1 MNVRL
6 MMASFGACLTLFMP
20 QAIAQAQSVAVDGD
34 LQRQLQRQETRIQE
48 LEERLSQANQPQFR
62 PASATAN
69 SSIVSRLEALE
80 KKYADEEKSDE
91 PEWVDVSEEKW
102 SHKWGGRIMGD
113 YVLFADQDQA
123 SLDAVGNAQN
133 FFEFRRLRFFV
144 QGEGY
149 GVYDYK
155 LQIDFEPEF
164 SGEAG
169 TAVRDAYVGIHE
181 LPFLGYLRF
190 GNFKEPFSL
199 EELTSSRYIT
209 FMERSLPVGIWA
221 PARKVGVAS
230 YNRTA
235 DEDVTLTYGAFFND
249 IDAVLKEKVSD
260 RQGIDLAARA
270 TWNPIYANDGR
281 HVVHTGSAIVWSDQW
296 NDELNFSTRPEVHE
310 GVTSSYLATGTFD
323 ADHYF
328 RYGKEAAVVWGP
340 LSLQSELFYTH
351 THGAEGQPDNEFWG
365 AYAYASYF
373 LTGENR
379 NYSRSSAAFGRVKPF
394 TNFFMVPTSDGLCT
408 GWGAWET
415 AVRWSWVQLDDRNI
429 TEGTAGQL
437 NDVTLGVNWYW
448 NPYTRLMFNYITA
461 LGDRNDVGHYQT
473 DILGMRLQVDF

>member
-1 MNVRL
+1 MIMTSLGV
-6 MMASFGACLTLFMP
+6 CLALFIP
-20 QAIAQAQSVAVDGD
+20 QAIVQAQTIAADGD
-34 LQRQLQRQETRIQE
+34 LQSQLQRQEARIQE
-48 LEERLSQANQPQFR
+48 LEQRLSQASQPQFR
-62 PASATAN
+62 PASATSN

-80 KKYADEEKSDE
+80 KKYADEEKSGE
-91 PEWVDVSEEKW
+91 PEWVDVSGEKW

-113 YVLFADQDQA
+113 YVLFPHQDAA
-123 SLDAVGNAQN
+123 SRAAVGNAQN
-133 FFEFRRLRFFV
+133 YFEFRRVRFFV
-144 QGEGY
+144 EGEGY

-155 LQIDFEPEF
+155 LQVDFEPEF
-164 SGEAG
+164 NGNDC
-169 TAVRDAYVGIHE
+169 TVIRDAYVGIHE

-199 EELTSSRYIT
+199 EELTSSKYIT

-221 PARKVGVAS
+221 PARHVGVAS
-230 YNRTA
+230 YNKTP
-235 DEDVTLTYGAFFND
+235 DEDVTLTYGAFFNE
-249 IDAVLKEKVSD
+249 IDQVLLERISD

-281 HVVHTGSAIVWSDQW
+281 HVVHMGSAIVWSDQW
-296 NDELNFSTRPEVHE
+296 NDELRFRTRPEVHE
-310 GVTSSYLATGTFD
+310 GVTSDYLSTGIFD
-323 ADHYF
+323 ADYYF

-340 LSLQSELFYTH
+340 LSLQSELFYTQ
-351 THGAEGQPDNEFWG
+351 TNGINGQADDEFWG

-394 TNFFMVPTSDGLCT
+394 TNFFMVPTGDGHCA

-415 AVRWSWVQLDDRNI
+415 AIRWSWVQLDDRDI
-429 TEGTAGQL
+429 IAGSAGQL
-437 NDVTLGVNWYW
+437 NDITLGVNWYW

-461 LGDRNDVGHYQT
+461 LGDRNDVGHYDT